1 LGRLISLIA
10 AGLAG
15 IRYYVDVAEV
25 LQSFLKINPFILL
38 IFGFII
44 VFAGVIVSIR
54 IIIKFIERY
63 VLSERFQSFNQ
74 AIGFLFGSL
83 KGAVIVMLVLWS
95 FELLPIH
102 SWVDKLNR
110 ESLIA
115 YALKTA
121 RDKTIDIFN
130 WEDPVQKGE
139 NFIRDILNP
148 NSTEA

>member
-1 LGRLISLIA
+1 
-10 AGLAG
+10 
-15 IRYYVDVAEV
+15 
-25 LQSFLKINPFILL
+25 
-38 IFGFII
+38 
-44 VFAGVIVSIR
+44 
-54 IIIKFIERY
+54 
-63 VLSERFQSFNQ
+63 
-74 AIGFLFGSL
+74 
-83 KGAVIVMLVLWS
+83 MLVLWS

-110 ESLIA
+110 ESGIA
-115 YALKTA
+115 YALTTA